1 MKRTYIITIVFTVFS
16 FLLCL
21 CYGFFFAAIPKV
33 VSLSE
38 NSYRFFFGLKTFIH
52 ILPAILGTGL
62 LVGWSVGFG
71 ANQSGSKVRFSNA
84 MFGRYKKV
92 LILSL
97 VSVFI
102 LTIST
107 EVFEPALNKKLNYYQ
122 DRLELMGEYKRVAAK
137 LFAQGDAEL
146 AFEYAKLANEIDPT
160 NEDVQKLMI
169 ASELAANK
177 TQDVPKV
184 SVSKKIKKIEKF
196 QNRILPEEPYSVF
209 KLLITAQQCLDNED
223 WFGAHYYAQMA
234 IDASSPKDI
243 NVPALKDI
251 SAVAWNHISQA
262 QAEKITEEQKIY
274 AKKVEGYSALISG
287 DFLKAYY
294 IFRTLSLKSKALSVD
309 PDVVRYLNIANEKLE
324 EEYFFIDETF
334 NLQGFETVN
343 NVHFSI
349 RNNDGTTSVY
359 FIKGVTPV
367 AESASLVQ
375 YLRGLSIFVID
386 YDGKYKLGKYVPYA
400 KMSSLSTDFFDAES
414 KKLIGITDSIKEIP
428 YIMVNS
434 VDRNKEGIIHKP
446 IRKGG
451 YGRYFEE
458 NFVLLPIPYEDFDLV
473 KQASADL
480 DSMNIISLFKF
491 MNKATFFGYS
501 QEVVCQ
507 TLLDR
512 ILYPLFVLVLLIFIA
527 YTAWN
532 GRLLEDNLFKFKWV
546 LVFPIFACSFHV
558 IYNILFVLFR
568 FVNYGFLSLVGIDF
582 ALVVGIIFYIL
593 LLFIISLLFLS
604 RKTYS
609 E

>member
-122 DRLELMGEYKRVAAK
+122 DRLELMGEYKRVAGK

-184 SVSKKIKKIEKF
+184 SISKKNKKIEKF

-209 KLLITAQQCLDNED
+209 KLLMTAQQCLDKED

-309 PDVVRYLNIANEKLE
+309 PDVVRYLNFANEKLE

-400 KMSSLSTDFFDAES
+400 KMSSLSTEFFDAES
-414 KKLIGITDSIKEIP
+414 KKLIGINDSIKEIP

-434 VDRNKEGIIHKP
+434 VDRNKEGVIHKP

-532 GRLLEDNLFKFKWV
+532 GRLLEDKLFKFKSV
-546 LVFPIFACSFHV
+546 LVFPIFACSFHI

>member
-84 MFGRYKKV
+84 MLGRYKKV

-107 EVFEPALNKKLNYYQ
+107 EVFEPALNKKLNYYK

-146 AFEYAKLANEIDPT
+146 DFEYAKLANEIDPT

-209 KLLITAQQCLDNED
+209 KLLITAQKCLDKED

-400 KMSSLSTDFFDAES
+400 KMSSLSTDFFDEES
-414 KKLIGITDSIKEIP
+414 KKIIGITDSIKEIP

-434 VDRNKEGIIHKP
+434 VDRNKEGVIHKP

-491 MNKATFFGYS
+491 LNKATFFGYS

-546 LVFPIFACSFHV
+546 LVFPVFSTKKIAKVVRPEQIRVEQKNATLICS
-558 IYNILFVLFR
+558 
-568 FVNYGFLSLVGIDF
+568 
-582 ALVVGIIFYIL
+582 
-593 LLFIISLLFLS
+593 
-604 RKTYS
+604 
-609 E
+609 

>member
-38 NSYRFFFGLKTFIH
+38 NSYRFFLGLKTFIH

-122 DRLELMGEYKRVAAK
+122 DRLELMGEYKRVAGK
-137 LFAQGDAEL
+137 LFAQGDADL

-309 PDVVRYLNIANEKLE
+309 PDVVRYLNFANEKLE

-359 FIKGVTPV
+359 FIKGVTPI
-367 AESASLVQ
+367 ADSASLVQ

-400 KMSSLSTDFFDAES
+400 KMSSLNTDFFDAES
-414 KKLIGITDSIKEIP
+414 KKIIGINDSIKEIP

-434 VDRNKEGIIHKP
+434 VDRNKEGVIHKP

-458 NFVLLPIPYEDFDLV
+458 NFVLLPISYEDFDLV

-512 ILYPLFVLVLLIFIA
+512 ILYPLFVLVLLVFIA

-532 GRLLEDNLFKFKWV
+532 GRLLEDKLFKFKWV

>member
-107 EVFEPALNKKLNYYQ
+107 EVFEPALNKKLNYYK

-160 NEDVQKLMI
+160 IEDVQKLMI

-209 KLLITAQQCLDNED
+209 KLLITAQQCLDKED

-414 KKLIGITDSIKEIP
+414 KKLIGINDSIKEIP

-434 VDRNKEGIIHKP
+434 VDRNKEGVIHKP

-532 GRLLEDNLFKFKWV
+532 GRLLEDKLFKFKWV
-546 LVFPIFACSFHV
+546 LVFPIFACSFHI

-582 ALVVGIIFYIL
+582 ALVIGIIFYIL

-604 RKTYS
+604 R
-609 E
+609 

>member
-209 KLLITAQQCLDNED
+209 KLLITAQQCLDKED

-309 PDVVRYLNIANEKLE
+309 PDVVRYLNFANEKLE

-414 KKLIGITDSIKEIP
+414 KKLIGINDSIKEIP

-434 VDRNKEGIIHKP
+434 VDRNKEGVIHKP

-458 NFVLLPIPYEDFDLV
+458 NFVLLPISYEDFDLV

-532 GRLLEDNLFKFKWV
+532 GRLLEGKLF
-546 LVFPIFACSFHV
+546 
-558 IYNILFVLFR
+558 
-568 FVNYGFLSLVGIDF
+568 
-582 ALVVGIIFYIL
+582 
-593 LLFIISLLFLS
+593 
-604 RKTYS
+604 
-609 E
+609 

>member
-1 MKRTYIITIVFTVFS
+1 M
-16 FLLCL
+16 
-21 CYGFFFAAIPKV
+21 
-33 VSLSE
+33 
-38 NSYRFFFGLKTFIH
+38 
-52 ILPAILGTGL
+52 
-62 LVGWSVGFG
+62 
-71 ANQSGSKVRFSNA
+71 
-84 MFGRYKKV
+84 
-92 LILSL
+92 
-97 VSVFI
+97 FI

-209 KLLITAQQCLDNED
+209 KLLITAQQCLDKED

-262 QAEKITEEQKIY
+262 QAEKLTEEQKIY

-434 VDRNKEGIIHKP
+434 VDRNKEGVIHKP

-532 GRLLEDNLFKFKWV
+532 GRLLEDKLFKFKWV

>member
-1 MKRTYIITIVFTVFS
+1 M
-16 FLLCL
+16 LCL

-84 MFGRYKKV
+84 MLGRYKKV

-107 EVFEPALNKKLNYYQ
+107 EVFEPALNKKLNYYK

-196 QNRILPEEPYSVF
+196 QNRILPEESYSVF

-334 NLQGFETVN
+334 NLQGFETAN

-349 RNNDGTTSVY
+349 KNEDGTISVY

-367 AESASLVQ
+367 TGTTSLVQ
-375 YLRGLSIFVID
+375 YLRGLSIYTLD
-386 YDGKYKLGKYVPYA
+386 YDGKYKSGKYVSYA
-400 KMSSLSTDFFDAES
+400 KMISFNTEFFDDES
-414 KKLIGITDSIKEIP
+414 KALLGLDESIKQVP
-428 YIMVNS
+428 YVMVNS
-434 VDRNKEGIIHKP
+434 VDRNNEGIINKP
-446 IRKGG
+446 VRKGG
-451 YGRYFEE
+451 YGRDSEE
-458 NFVLLPIPYEDFDLV
+458 N
-473 KQASADL
+473 
-480 DSMNIISLFKF
+480 
-491 MNKATFFGYS
+491 
-501 QEVVCQ
+501 
-507 TLLDR
+507 
-512 ILYPLFVLVLLIFIA
+512 
-527 YTAWN
+527 
-532 GRLLEDNLFKFKWV
+532 
-546 LVFPIFACSFHV
+546 
-558 IYNILFVLFR
+558 
-568 FVNYGFLSLVGIDF
+568 
-582 ALVVGIIFYIL
+582 IL
-593 LLFIISLLFLS
+593 LLPTLLLIVHKLYKIQFH
-604 RKTYS
+604 
-609 E
+609 

>member
-84 MFGRYKKV
+84 MLGRYKKV

-107 EVFEPALNKKLNYYQ
+107 EVFEPALNKKLNYYK

-209 KLLITAQQCLDNED
+209 KLLITAQQCLDKED

-309 PDVVRYLNIANEKLE
+309 PDVVRYLNFANEKLE

-414 KKLIGITDSIKEIP
+414 KKLIGINDSIKEIP

-434 VDRNKEGIIHKP
+434 VDRNKEGVIHKP

-512 ILYPLFVLVLLIFIA
+512 ILYPLFVLVLLVFIA

-532 GRLLEDNLFKFKWV
+532 GRLLEDKLFKFKWV
-546 LVFPIFACSFHV
+546 LVFPIFACSFHI

>member
-1 MKRTYIITIVFTVFS
+1 
-16 FLLCL
+16 
-21 CYGFFFAAIPKV
+21 
-33 VSLSE
+33 
-38 NSYRFFFGLKTFIH
+38 
-52 ILPAILGTGL
+52 
-62 LVGWSVGFG
+62 
-71 ANQSGSKVRFSNA
+71 
-84 MFGRYKKV
+84 
-92 LILSL
+92 
-97 VSVFI
+97 
-102 LTIST
+102 
-107 EVFEPALNKKLNYYQ
+107 
-122 DRLELMGEYKRVAAK
+122 
-137 LFAQGDAEL
+137 
-146 AFEYAKLANEIDPT
+146 
-160 NEDVQKLMI
+160 
-169 ASELAANK
+169 
-177 TQDVPKV
+177 
-184 SVSKKIKKIEKF
+184 
-196 QNRILPEEPYSVF
+196 
-209 KLLITAQQCLDNED
+209 
-223 WFGAHYYAQMA
+223 MA

-367 AESASLVQ
+367 ADSASLVQ

-434 VDRNKEGIIHKP
+434 VDRNKEGVIHKP

-512 ILYPLFVLVLLIFIA
+512 ILYPLFVLVLLVFIA

-532 GRLLEDNLFKFKWV
+532 GRLLEDKLFKFKWV
-546 LVFPIFACSFHV
+546 LVFPIFACSFHI